1 MKILVKLH
9 ARAAELAGTP
19 EAQVQVAEAATC
31 RDVKRALAASH
42 PRLEGLLSSSALATD
57 TEYLRDSS
65 PAVAPR
71 LHFIP
76 PVSGG

>member
-1 MKILVKLH
+1 MKIVVKLH
-9 ARAAELAGTP
+9 ARAAELAGVS
-19 EAQVQVAEAATC
+19 EAQVQVADAATC
-31 RDVKRALAASH
+31 ADVKRALGVSH
-42 PRLEGLLSSSALATD
+42 PRLEGLLSSAALATD

-65 PAVAPR
+65 PAVAAT